1 MEIIFNLTEPFY
13 ALTQGLDII
22 RPVFSFFNLEEGCKA
37 QRSCYLVLFSPH
49 KEYSISQIFKLLGP
63 SLRYCVFFLGGKER
77 GQVSFL
83 NVMVFHTDCW
93 QIFLVCIRAL
103 KVGL

>member
-22 RPVFSFFNLEEGCKA
+22 RPIFSFFNLEEGCKA

-63 SLRYCVFFLGGKER
+63 SLRYCVFFSRRKGKRASFFSERYGFSYRLLANFLG
-77 GQVSFL
+77 VY
-83 NVMVFHTDCW
+83 
-93 QIFLVCIRAL
+93 
-103 KVGL
+103 